1 MIGKR
6 IISEKPLTLAEAK
19 EIIAEEKKERE
30 DQTYEQKITYTYL
43 NKLAAAPTK
52 TQKAKEE
59 LMELGFSEE
68 DAVYLVNVKPEIP
81 EQVQAMFEKRKIENV
96 DKILEILSKL

>member
-19 EIIAEEKKERE
+19 EIIAAEKKERE
-30 DQTYEQKITYTYL
+30 EQTYEQKVTYTYL
-43 NKLAAAPTK
+43 NKFAAAPTK
-52 TQKAKEE
+52 TEKAKKE
-59 LMELGFSEE
+59 LMELGFTEE
-68 DAVYLVNVKPEIP
+68 EAVYLVNVKPEIP